1 VLIVKDFLNGDN
13 IGLKEIV
20 RARTEQNN
28 LDIICPSWGHTN
40 GVCRS
45 SSDPSH
51 DGDDDMLL
59 NGERPR
65 IKRDTEEGSI
75 RQVASPGLANWE
87 TQQHGETLII
97 DLATGPPKGRPKRRG
112 EIVLRT

>member
-13 IGLKEIV
+13 IDLKEIV
-20 RARTEQNN
+20 RARTEKDNP
-28 LDIICPSWGHTN
+28 DIICQVGATLTAYA
-40 GVCRS
+40 GVISHAR
-45 SSDPSH
+45 H

-65 IKRDTEEGSI
+65 IKRDTEEGYI

-87 TQQHGETLII
+87 TQQHGEKLISQDSI
-97 DLATGPPKGRPKRRG
+97 
-112 EIVLRT
+112 